1 MKIVIFGAGAIGSLF
16 GAYLSKTE
24 DVTLA
29 ARKPHVD
36 AIKSKGLAVIEKGK
50 KIIFNPKAVCS
61 VEEIDFI
68 PDLVMITVKSYDTLN
83 AIREIKKKIE
93 GNTIVLSLQNG
104 LDNIEKIKT
113 ELGKDENIIAG
124 VTMHGVTFLQPGL
137 IDHTGAG
144 ETIIGEL
151 NGKITDRVNE
161 IAKMFSKSNLATKV
175 SDNIFSV
182 IWEKAIIN
190 SVINP
195 LTAIF
200 QCRNG
205 YLLENPFLEKLL
217 EEICKE
223 SANIARCTGVELPSV
238 DCIIKRTK
246 KVVRGTARNFSSM
259 LQSIQQGKKT
269 EIESINGVIIKIAM
283 EKKLPYTLN
292 NILSKLITEYH

>member
-1 MKIVIFGAGAIGSLF
+1 MKIIIFGAGAIGSLF

-24 DVTLA
+24 DVTLV

-36 AIKSKGLAVIEKGK
+36 AIKSKGLVVIEGSK

-68 PDLVMITVKSYDTLN
+68 PDLVMLTVKSYDTLN
-83 AIREIKKKIE
+83 AIREIKKKIDD
-93 GNTIVLSLQNG
+93 GTIVLSLQNG

-137 IDHTGAG
+137 IDHTGVG
-144 ETIIGEL
+144 ETIVGEL
-151 NGKITDRVNE
+151 NGKITDRVSM
-161 IAKMFSKSNLATKV
+161 ISTMFSKSNLATKV
-175 SDNIFSV
+175 SSNIFSV

-190 SVINP
+190 SAINP

-217 EEICKE
+217 EGICKE
-223 SANIARCTGVELPSV
+223 SSNIGRYVGVELPSTR
-238 DCIIKRTK
+238 DIIRKAK
-246 KVVRGTARNFSSM
+246 KVARDTARNFSSM

-269 EIESINGVIIKIAM
+269 EIESINGVMIKIAI

-292 NILSKLITEYH
+292 NILFKLITEHH